1 MFKFFFNDTQ
11 LNIIMLLEIIFGFL
25 YIIIKKIKERII
37 IEKRDIFK
45 ELQKYFFL
53 QNMEDAATTILR
65 LLNKSRRFIS
75 KFSRRNAYD
84 MKYIFICFKIL
95 DKNISFRVKC
105 IQRFFFVSNHKN
117 FNKKYIID
125 NDKDYC
131 FKFAQYNM
139 NLQFLQLIY

>member
-1 MFKFFFNDTQ
+1 
-11 LNIIMLLEIIFGFL
+11 MLLEIIFGFL

-105 IQRFFFVSNHKN
+105 I
-117 FNKKYIID
+117 
-125 NDKDYC
+125 
-131 FKFAQYNM
+131 
-139 NLQFLQLIY
+139 